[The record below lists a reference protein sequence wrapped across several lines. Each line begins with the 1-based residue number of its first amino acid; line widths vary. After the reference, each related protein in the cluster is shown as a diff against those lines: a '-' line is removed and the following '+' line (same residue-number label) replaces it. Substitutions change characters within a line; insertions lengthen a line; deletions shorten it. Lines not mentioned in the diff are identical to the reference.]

1 MKQINLFLVIII
13 AILALLPMV
22 LPDRFDEEIQ
32 YEFDAPV
39 GLVYDEFYNFRQFS
53 KWEQF
58 TASDSLIIKKFS
70 NTKEEDENYMIW
82 DSEDA
87 SIASGKV
94 TIDNFSINRFVNYTI
109 KYDGWEKLDS
119 LNVKFEQ
126 QDNGKT
132 TTKLNYLSQEIP
144 YFYRYF
150 AFFKN
155 PKSKFEESLDYLNKQ
170 VKLRLDKDQKEG
182 RLNYG
187 EYRIVE
193 LDRINLLAI
202 RKQSSLSEKD
212 VMDKVDGAFEVI
224 YKALMNKEEGGF
236 DFDLGFPYIYFTDFN
251 KEKDQATFFAGI
263 QLIEDLPLQKEMK
276 KVVIPG
282 GNYLLTLHFGPHSK
296 HNQTIEKMKN
306 YAKSKKL
313 ELGTKQLEIMLNDP
327 KETDSLKLISRI
339 YIPIKKQ

>member
-13 AILALLPMV
+13 AVLALLPIV
-22 LPDRFDEEIQ
+22 LPSRFDEEMQ

-39 GLVYDEFYNFRQFS
+39 GLVYDEFYNLRQFS
-53 KWEQF
+53 KWQQF
-58 TASDSLIIKKFS
+58 TASDSLTIKKFS

-94 TIDNFSINRFVNYTI
+94 TIENFSINRFVNYPI

-126 QDNGKT
+126 QENGKT
-132 TTKLNYLSQEIP
+132 TAKLNYLSQEIP

-155 PKSKFEESLDYLNKQ
+155 PESKFEKSLDNLNQK
-170 VKLRLDKDQKEG
+170 VKVRLDNDQKEG

-193 LDRINLLAI
+193 LGRTNLLAI
-202 RKQSSLSEKD
+202 RKQSSFAEKD

-224 YKALMNKEEGGF
+224 YKSLINKEEGGF
-236 DFDLGFPYIYFTDFN
+236 DFDLGFPYVYFTDLD
-251 KEKDQATFFAGI
+251 KEKDKVTFFAGI
-263 QLIEDLPLQKEMK
+263 QLIEDLPLQKDIK
-276 KVVIPG
+276 KVVVPG
-282 GNYLLTLHFGPHSK
+282 GDYLLTLHLGPRSK
-296 HNQTIEKMKN
+296 RTQTIEKMKN

-313 ELGTKQLEIMLNDP
+313 QLDTKQLEIMLNDP

>member
-13 AILALLPMV
+13 AVLALLPIV
-22 LPDRFDEEIQ
+22 LPSRFDEEIQ

-39 GLVYDEFYNFRQFS
+39 GLVYDEFYNLRQFS
-53 KWEQF
+53 KWQQF
-58 TASDSLIIKKFS
+58 TASDSLTIKKFS
-70 NTKEEDENYMIW
+70 NTKEEDDNYMIW
-82 DSEDA
+82 DSENA

-94 TIDNFSINRFVNYTI
+94 TIENSSINRFVNYTI

-126 QDNGKT
+126 QENGKT
-132 TTKLNYLSQEIP
+132 TAKLNYLSQEIP

-155 PKSKFEESLDYLNKQ
+155 PESKFEKSLDNLNQK
-170 VKLRLDKDQKEG
+170 VKVRLDNDQKEG

-193 LDRINLLAI
+193 LGRTNLLAI
-202 RKQSSLSEKD
+202 RKQSSFAEKD

-224 YKALMNKEEGGF
+224 YKSLINKEEGGF
-236 DFDLGFPYIYFTDFN
+236 DFDLGFPYVYFTDFD
-251 KEKDQATFFAGI
+251 KEKDKVTFFAGI
-263 QLIEDLPLQKEMK
+263 QLIEDLPLQKDIK
-276 KVVIPG
+276 KVVVPG
-282 GNYLLTLHFGPHSK
+282 GDYLLTLHLGPRSK
-296 HNQTIEKMKN
+296 RTQTIEKMKN

-313 ELGTKQLEIMLNDP
+313 QLDTKQLEIMLNDP

>member
-13 AILALLPMV
+13 AVLALLPIV
-22 LPDRFDEEIQ
+22 LPSRFDEEMQ

-39 GLVYDEFYNFRQFS
+39 GLVYDEFYNLRQFS
-53 KWEQF
+53 KWQQF
-58 TASDSLIIKKFS
+58 TAADSLTIKKFS

-94 TIDNFSINRFVNYTI
+94 TIENFSINRFVNYTI

-126 QDNGKT
+126 QENGKT
-132 TTKLNYLSQEIP
+132 TAKLNYLSQEIP

-155 PKSKFEESLDYLNKQ
+155 PESKFEKSLDNLNQK
-170 VKLRLDKDQKEG
+170 VKVRLDKDQKEG

-193 LDRINLLAI
+193 LGRTNLLAI
-202 RKQSSLSEKD
+202 
-212 VMDKVDGAFEVI
+212 
-224 YKALMNKEEGGF
+224 
-236 DFDLGFPYIYFTDFN
+236 
-251 KEKDQATFFAGI
+251 
-263 QLIEDLPLQKEMK
+263 LIEDLPLQKEMK
-276 KVVIPG
+276 KVVVPG
-282 GNYLLTLHFGPHSK
+282 GDYLLTLHLGPRSK
-296 HNQTIEKMKN
+296 RAQTIEKMKN

-313 ELGTKQLEIMLNDP
+313 QLDTKQLEIMLNDP

>member
-13 AILALLPMV
+13 AVLALLPIV
-22 LPDRFDEEIQ
+22 LPSRFDEEIQ

-39 GLVYDEFYNFRQFS
+39 GLVYDEFYNLRQFS
-53 KWEQF
+53 KWQQF
-58 TASDSLIIKKFS
+58 TASDSLTIKKFS
-70 NTKEEDENYMIW
+70 NTKEEDDNYMIW
-82 DSEDA
+82 DSENA

-94 TIDNFSINRFVNYTI
+94 TIENSSINRFVNYTI

-126 QDNGKT
+126 QENGKT
-132 TTKLNYLSQEIP
+132 TAKLNYLSQEIP

-155 PKSKFEESLDYLNKQ
+155 PESKFEKSLDNLNQK
-170 VKLRLDKDQKEG
+170 VKVRLDNDQKEG

-193 LDRINLLAI
+193 LGRTNLLAI
-202 RKQSSLSEKD
+202 RKQSSFAEKD

-224 YKALMNKEEGGF
+224 YKSLINKEEGGF
-236 DFDLGFPYIYFTDFN
+236 DFDLGFPYVYFTDFD
-251 KEKDQATFFAGI
+251 KEKDKVTFFAGI
-263 QLIEDLPLQKEMK
+263 QLIEDLPLQKDMK
-276 KVVIPG
+276 KVVVPG
-282 GNYLLTLHFGPHSK
+282 GDYLLTLHLGPRSK
-296 HNQTIEKMKN
+296 RTQTIEKMKN

-313 ELGTKQLEIMLNDP
+313 QLDTKQLEIMLNDP

>member
-13 AILALLPMV
+13 AVLALLPIV
-22 LPDRFDEEIQ
+22 LPNRFDEEMQ

-39 GLVYDEFYNFRQFS
+39 GLVYDEFYNLRQFS
-53 KWEQF
+53 KWQQF
-58 TASDSLIIKKFS
+58 TASDSLTIKKFS

-94 TIDNFSINRFVNYTI
+94 TIENFSINRFVNYTI

-126 QDNGKT
+126 QENGKT
-132 TTKLNYLSQEIP
+132 TAKLNYLSQEIP

-155 PKSKFEESLDYLNKQ
+155 PESKFEKSLDNLNKK
-170 VKLRLDKDQKEG
+170 VKVRLDKDQKEG

-193 LDRINLLAI
+193 LGRTNLLAI
-202 RKQSSLSEKD
+202 RKQSSFAEKD

-224 YKALMNKEEGGF
+224 YKSLINKEEGGF
-236 DFDLGFPYIYFTDFN
+236 DFDLGFPYVYFTDFD
-251 KEKDQATFFAGI
+251 KEKDKVTFFAGI
-263 QLIEDLPLQKEMK
+263 QLIEDLPLQKDMK
-276 KVVIPG
+276 KVVVPG
-282 GNYLLTLHFGPHSK
+282 GDYLLTLHLGPRSK
-296 HNQTIEKMKN
+296 RAQTIEKMKN

-313 ELGTKQLEIMLNDP
+313 QLDTKQLEIMLNDP